1 MEPFK
6 NNNFVNKNTKF
17 FGYTNPTQV
26 IKQEYSYT
34 ANNDVNLESYFNQ
47 PYTENTN
54 NSYDINY
61 LPIANEINNNYSY
74 TFPETINSKNNNNY
88 SNYIEPSNSKEY
100 ISNTYYNNNSR
111 NIKSTKNTITKS
123 HFSNFATVKP
133 LQVSIKEK
141 SENIN
146 YNYHYNNNEPLN
158 PSKNVNYYTDDTANY
173 YKEINTTNLESN
185 LISSTTNNLNN
196 INLNEK
202 YTNNVII
209 NNSSSINDNFNYVP
223 FLKIQIIY
231 HMINIYQIIKLLIII
246 LL

>member
-6 NNNFVNKNTKF
+6 NNNFINKNTKF

-74 TFPETINSKNNNNY
+74 TFPETINSKSNNNY

-100 ISNTYYNNNSR
+100 ISNTYYNNNSS
-111 NIKSTKNTITKS
+111 NII
-123 HFSNFATVKP
+123 
-133 LQVSIKEK
+133 
-141 SENIN
+141 
-146 YNYHYNNNEPLN
+146 
-158 PSKNVNYYTDDTANY
+158 
-173 YKEINTTNLESN
+173 
-185 LISSTTNNLNN
+185 
-196 INLNEK
+196 
-202 YTNNVII
+202 
-209 NNSSSINDNFNYVP
+209 
-223 FLKIQIIY
+223 
-231 HMINIYQIIKLLIII
+231 
-246 LL
+246 